1 MQTIA
6 TRTRRIA
13 YRTRGHG
20 HGGITRLMS
29 PSDLGESLKP
39 FVFLDIFNMERPLLD
54 AMRAGAGMSIHPHS
68 GIATV
73 TVLTEGQMKFDDPSS
88 GTGTLSY
95 GGLEWLRAGGGVWH
109 GKELTPDNVPLVQ
122 GFQLWI
128 ALPPELENGEPESR
142 YIEPQDVPSAGP
154 ARIILGE
161 HAGVHSPTPAPVGIN
176 YLLVT
181 LEAGQSWTYQPP
193 AGHTVGWLAVAR
205 GTLQA
210 GAAVRAGD
218 MVVFEASEDAI
229 TVQAGMDG
237 DAVFV
242 LASAIPHPYE
252 LHLGSYSVHTSEQ
265 ALEAGERRIE
275 TLRQQMVAAGN
286 RRTPTGN
293 VPVFR

>member
-1 MQTIA
+1 MEAIA
-6 TRTRRIA
+6 SRNRSIV
-13 YRTRGHG
+13 YRTRGQG

-73 TVLTEGQMKFDDPSS
+73 TVLTEGRMKFDDPAS
-88 GTGTLSY
+88 GTGTLAY
-95 GGLEWLRAGGGVWH
+95 GGVEWLRAGSGVWH
-109 GKELTPDNVPLVQ
+109 GKELTPDHVPLVQ

-142 YIEPQDVPSAGP
+142 YLESQSIPSAGP
-154 ARIILGE
+154 ARVILGE
-161 HAGVHSPTPAPVGIN
+161 HAGVRSPTPAPAGIN

-181 LEAGQSWTYQPP
+181 LKGGESWTYQPP

-205 GTLQA
+205 GTLEA
-210 GAAVRAGD
+210 GTAVRTGD
-218 MVVFEASEDAI
+218 MVVFEDAEDAI
-229 TVQAGMDG
+229 TVQAASGG

-242 LASAIPHPYE
+242 LASAIPHPHE
-252 LHLGSYSVHTSEQ
+252 LHLGRYSVHTSAQ
-265 ALEAGERRIE
+265 ALDAGERRIE
-275 TLRQQMVAAGN
+275 ALREQMVAAGN
-286 RRTPTGN
+286 RRTSTGN

>member
-6 TRTRRIA
+6 TPTRNIV

-39 FVFLDIFNMERPLLD
+39 FVFLDIFNMERPMLD

-88 GTGTLSY
+88 GTGALAY
-95 GGLEWLRAGGGVWH
+95 GGVEWLRAGSGVWH
-109 GKELTPDNVPLVQ
+109 GKELTPGDVSLVQ
-122 GFQLWI
+122 GFQLWV
-128 ALPPELENGEPESR
+128 ALPPDLENGEPESR
-142 YIEPQDVPSAGP
+142 YIESQNMPCAGP
-154 ARIILGE
+154 ARVVLGE
-161 HAGVHSPTPAPVGIN
+161 HAGVRSPTPAPAGMN

-181 LEAGQSWTYQPP
+181 LKAGESWTYQPP
-193 AGHTVGWLAVAR
+193 TGHTVGWLAVAK

-210 GAAVRAGD
+210 ETAVRAGD
-218 MVVFEASEDAI
+218 MVIFEDAEDAI
-229 TVQAGMDG
+229 AVQAGPDG

-242 LASAIPHPYE
+242 LASAIPHPHE
-252 LHLGSYSVHTSEQ
+252 LHLGNYSVHTSAQ
-265 ALEAGERRIE
+265 ALETGERRIE
-275 TLRQQMVAAGN
+275 ELRQRMVAAGN
-286 RRTPTGN
+286 RRTGTGN